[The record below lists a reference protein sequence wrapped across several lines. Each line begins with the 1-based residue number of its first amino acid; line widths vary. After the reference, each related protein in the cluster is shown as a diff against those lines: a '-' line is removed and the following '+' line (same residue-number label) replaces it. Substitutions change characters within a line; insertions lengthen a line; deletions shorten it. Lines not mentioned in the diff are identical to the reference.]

1 MCRKPSLEN
10 KRNFMIVHSD
20 ESHTSVTG
28 MREIAASK
36 SVTIKAFGRNDDGS
50 PDLSP
55 PSGLGSSLN
64 LVAFPAMSNFCGYRF
79 PLEWIDIFKAE
90 YSGNLVL
97 LDAAS
102 HMSSATLDL
111 SAHKPDFV
119 CVSFYKMF
127 GYPTGVGALIVRQSA
142 LSALGGK
149 RYFGGGAVEM
159 NLVRERAFEFRKRE
173 EDWLEDG
180 TLPFLEIVALVH
192 GFNAIRRLPQGIEGV
207 SRHTHALSRHFYE
220 RLKAIK
226 HKSGRQVA
234 RVYSTT
240 DYSDRE
246 MQGPVVNFN
255 LLKEDGSFYGFAA
268 FRRLAMTRRIA
279 LRTGCFCNIGACQK
293 YLGISD
299 GDVLRNYR
307 VLLRHDTRNVR
318 LVKCSDRLV
327 MLFSKPLK
335 AQSQNAEPCRFPLL
349 EGPCLRRRRR
359 PH

>member
-1 MCRKPSLEN
+1 
-10 KRNFMIVHSD
+10 MIVHSD

-226 HKSGRQVA
+226 HKNGRQVA

-349 EGPCLRRRRR
+349 EGPCLRRRC
-359 PH
+359 